1 MKEKMIEEFL
11 KVYPKVGNTNEIQVY
26 FAPGRVNL
34 IGEHI
39 DYNGGYVF
47 PCALDFGTY
56 AAVRKNYTNTVNFAT
71 LNFELK
77 VSVDLDKVE
86 YKIEDDWTNYP
97 KGVIKMFQEEGSK
110 IEGMDILYF
119 GNIPNGSGLSSSASI
134 EVLTAVILKELFGF
148 DKTMV
153 ELVKLSQ
160 RAENKFVGI
169 NCGIMDQFAVGM
181 GKLNNAILLDC
192 NTLEYTYA
200 PLVLKGAKLV
210 IGNTKVRRGL
220 ADSKYNERR
229 SECEYALSK
238 LQEVINIKN
247 LCELDEATFMKYQEI
262 IDNPLAKNRAKH
274 AVLEN
279 ERTKAAVKA
288 LNIGDLITFGE
299 LMNASHLSLR
309 DLYEVTGFELDTMV
323 EEALK
328 IEGTIGARM
337 TGAGFGGCT
346 VNIVRDE
353 GADNFIKTVGEN
365 YEAKTGLK
373 PEFYVANVGPG
384 AGRI

>member
-1 MKEKMIEEFL
+1 MKEKMMKAFL
-11 KVYPKVGNTNEIQVY
+11 EQYGGEKDDVEV
-26 FAPGRVNL
+26 FFSPGRVNL

-56 AAVRKNYTNTVNFAT
+56 GAVRKNNTNKVNFVT
-71 LNFELK
+71 LNFDLK
-77 VSVDLDKVE
+77 VTTELDKVE
-86 YKIEDDWTNYP
+86 YRAEDDWTNYP
-97 KGVIKMFQEEGSK
+97 KGVIKMFQDEGYAVG
-110 IEGMDILYF
+110 GMDLLFY
-119 GNIPNGSGLSSSASI
+119 GNIPNGSGLSSSASL
-134 EVLTAVILKELFGF
+134 EVLTAVIINDLFHF
-148 DKTMV
+148 NKDMID
-153 ELVKLSQ
+153 LVKMSQ
-160 RAENKFVGI
+160 RAENTFVGV

-181 GKLNNAILLDC
+181 GKKDNAILLDC

-210 IGNTKVRRGL
+210 IGNTKKRRGL

-238 LQEVINIKN
+238 LQEVLNIKN
-247 LCELDEATFMKYQEI
+247 LCELDEVTFIKHQQL
-262 IDNPLAKNRAKH
+262 IDNPLARNRAKH

-279 ERTKAAVKA
+279 ERTKEAVNA
-288 LNIGDLITFGE
+288 LQKGDLLRFGE
-299 LMNASHLSLR
+299 LINASHVSLR

-328 IEGTIGARM
+328 IDGTIGSRM

-346 VNIVRDE
+346 ISIVKEEAVDH
-353 GADNFIKTVGEN
+353 FIKTVGEN

-373 PEFYVANVGPG
+373 PEFYVANVGTG
-384 AGRI
+384 TSKI